1 MADDD
6 KRRWKGT
13 KDKDVGTGERR
24 RGLSKRVKTARGR
37 KISSTIWLQRQLNDP
52 FVQRAKDE
60 GWRSR
65 AAYKLIELDERFDLI
80 KPGTRIVDL
89 GAAPGGW
96 TQVAIKRGAHS
107 VAGIDLL
114 EIEPI
119 DDAIF
124 LKMDFLDEAAP
135 DAVLKALGGPTDLVL
150 SDMAAN
156 TTGHKATDHLRV
168 VALAESAAYFA
179 IEILNPGGAFVA
191 KVFQGGAEGSL
202 LKLLKTNFTQV
213 KHVKPKSSRS
223 GSPETYVIALGFRK
237 ST

>member
-6 KRRWKGT
+6 KRRWKGSKGAKT
-13 KDKDVGTGERR
+13 GSGERR
-24 RGLSKRVKTARGR
+24 RDLSKRVKTARGR
-37 KISSTIWLQRQLNDP
+37 KLSSTLWLQRQLNDP
-52 FVQRAKDE
+52 YVQRAKDE

-65 AAYKLIELDERFDLI
+65 AAFKLIELDDRFSLI
-80 KPGTRIVDL
+80 HPGSRVVDL

-114 EIEPI
+114 DVEPL
-119 DDAIF
+119 DGSVF
-124 LKMDFLDEAAP
+124 LKMDFMDDAAP
-135 DAVLKALGGPTDLVL
+135 AAVNKVLGGPTDLVL

-156 TTGHKATDHLRV
+156 TTGHKSTDHVRV
-168 VALAESAAYFA
+168 VALAEAAAYFA
-179 IEILNPGGAFVA
+179 IEVLSPGGAFVA
-191 KVFQGGAEGSL
+191 KVFQGGAEGEL
-202 LKLLKTNFTQV
+202 LKLLRTHFKQV

-237 ST
+237 DA

>member
-52 FVQRAKDE
+52 YVQRAKEE

-65 AAYKLIELDERFDLI
+65 AAYKLIELDERFELI
-80 KPGTRIVDL
+80 KPGTRVVDL
-89 GAAPGGW
+89 GSAPGGW
-96 TQVAIKRGAHS
+96 TQVAIKRGARS

-114 EIEPI
+114 DVEPI
-119 DDAIF
+119 DDAVF
-124 LKMDFLDEAAP
+124 LKMDFLDDGAP
-135 DAVLKALGGPTDLVL
+135 EAVLKALGGPTDLVL

-156 TTGHKATDHLRV
+156 TTGHKSTDHLRV

-202 LKLLKTNFTQV
+202 LKLLKTNFAQV

-237 ST
+237 RG

>member
-6 KRRWKGT
+6 KRRWRGT
-13 KDKDVGTGERR
+13 KDKNVGTGERR

-37 KISSTIWLQRQLNDP
+37 KLSSTLWLQRQLNDP
-52 FVQRAKDE
+52 YVQRAKDE

-65 AAYKLIELDERFDLI
+65 AAFKLIELDERFGLI
-80 KPGTRIVDL
+80 KPGARVVDL

-96 TQVAIKRGAHS
+96 AQVAIKRGAHC

-114 EIEPI
+114 DLEPM
-119 DDAIF
+119 DGAIF
-124 LKMDFLDEAAP
+124 IKMDFMDEDAP
-135 DAVLKALGGPTDLVL
+135 EAVRHALGGATDLVL

-156 TTGHKATDHLRV
+156 TTGHKTTDHLRV
-168 VALAESAAYFA
+168 VALAEAAAHFA

-191 KVFQGGAEGSL
+191 KVFQGGAEGNL
-202 LKLLKTNFTQV
+202 LKLLKSSFSQV
-213 KHVKPKSSRS
+213 RHVKPKSSRS

-237 ST
+237 PA